1 MYDARGEIKMKNNKD
16 VVNVQIKMP
25 KKLAKKMK
33 VYLAQNDMTWSDFLM
48 KPILKL
54 FPGDK

>member
-1 MYDARGEIKMKNNKD
+1 MKNKE
-16 VVNVQIKMP
+16 VVNVQIKVP

-33 VYLAQNDMTWSDFLM
+33 IYLAEKELTWNEFLM

-54 FPGDK
+54 FPREK